1 MDRPGTLSAL
11 AGARLDRLTRFSERA
26 LRLAGDP
33 RLGIALLLGTG
44 LANATAAAVPR
55 GAWLLATPAY
65 LILLGAV
72 TITGLAALA
81 VRAPTA
87 WREWRHPAPLTD
99 SREALRASVAVPT
112 PTPLSPAMGRAA
124 VALRGAGYRVAVRG
138 TGETTL
144 LAGVRRGWSQFAG
157 LTAHLAIVLV
167 VAGAG
172 IGLAFGH
179 ETTFSLL
186 NGEQALL
193 DRPSPGFTDALRL
206 DAFDAAFDIG
216 GRPSRLDT
224 RVTFLREGSAVR
236 SETLQVNSPGAFDGY
251 LVHAWT
257 YGPSVE
263 VRATTLAGRPLLDAA
278 LPLDTSIGG
287 AHGAFAELPSVGL
300 TLGIALEDAGT
311 NTLRIT
317 AADASGLLD
326 SVRVVAGGTARVGP
340 VDVSVGKLTAY
351 VTFLSRRDP
360 GMAVLFLG
368 TGLLVTSLAA
378 ALWFP
383 RRRVTVQWADGSV
396 RLLLRGGRLDDARP
410 ELDRLRGQIATAMDA
425 A

>member
-33 RLGIALLLGTG
+33 RLGIALLLATG
-44 LANATAAAVPR
+44 IANAAAAAAPR
-55 GAWLLATPAY
+55 GGWLLATPAY

-72 TITGLAALA
+72 TISGLAALA
-81 VRAPTA
+81 FRAPTA

-112 PTPLSPAMGRAA
+112 RAPLSPAMGRTV
-124 VALRGAGYRVAVRG
+124 VALREAGYRVAVRG
-138 TGETTL
+138 TRETTVV
-144 LAGVRRGWSQFAG
+144 AGVRRGWSQFAG

-193 DRPSPGFTDALRL
+193 DQPSPGFTDALRL
-206 DAFDAAFDIG
+206 DGFDAAFDAG

-224 RVTFLREGSAVR
+224 RVTFLREGSSVR
-236 SETLQVNSPGAFDGY
+236 SETLQVNRPGAFDGY

-257 YGPSVE
+257 YGP
-263 VRATTLAGRPLLDAA
+263 AGRPLLDAA
-278 LPLDTSIGG
+278 LPLNTPIGG
-287 AHGAFAELPSVGL
+287 ANGAFVELPSVGL
-300 TLGIALEDAGT
+300 TLGVALEDAGT

-326 SVRVVAGGTARVGP
+326 SARVVAGGTARVGP
-340 VDVSVGKLTAY
+340 VDVSVGELTAY
-351 VTFLSRRDP
+351 VTFLSRWDP

-368 TGLLVTSLAA
+368 AGLLVTSLAA

-383 RRRVTVQWADGSV
+383 RRRVTLRWADGSL

-410 ELDRLRGQIATAMDA
+410 ELDRLRGRIATAMDA

>member
-33 RLGIALLLGTG
+33 RLGIDLLLATG
-44 LANATAAAVPR
+44 VANAAAAAAPR

-72 TITGLAALA
+72 TISGLAALA
-81 VRAPTA
+81 FRAPTA

-112 PTPLSPAMGRAA
+112 RAPLSPAMGRTV
-124 VALRGAGYRVAVRG
+124 VALREAGYRVAVRG
-138 TGETTL
+138 TRETTVV
-144 LAGVRRGWSQFAG
+144 AGVRRGWSQFAG

-193 DRPSPGFTDALRL
+193 DQPSPGFTDALRL
-206 DAFDAAFDIG
+206 DGFDAAFDAG

-224 RVTFLREGSAVR
+224 RVTFLREGSSVH
-236 SETLQVNSPGAFDGY
+236 SETLQVNRPGAFDGY

-257 YGPSVE
+257 YGPAVH

-287 AHGAFAELPSVGL
+287 ANGAFVELPSVGL
-300 TLGIALEDAGT
+300 TLGIALEDAGL

-326 SVRVVAGGTARVGP
+326 SARVVAGGTARVGP
-340 VDVSVGKLTAY
+340 VDVSVGELTAY

-368 TGLLVTSLAA
+368 AGLLVTSLAA

-383 RRRVTVQWADGSV
+383 RRRVTLRWADGSL

-410 ELDRLRGQIATAMDA
+410 ELNRLRGRIAT
-425 A
+425 

>member
-1 MDRPGTLSAL
+1 MARPGTLSAL

-26 LRLAGDP
+26 LQLAGDP
-33 RLGIALLLGTG
+33 RLGIALLLATG
-44 LANATAAAVPR
+44 IANAAAAAAPR
-55 GAWLLATPAY
+55 GGWLLATPAY

-72 TITGLAALA
+72 TISGLAALA

-87 WREWRHPAPLTD
+87 WREWRHPAPLSD

-112 PTPLSPAMGRAA
+112 RAPLSPAMGRAA
-124 VALRGAGYRVAVRG
+124 VALREAGYRVAVRG
-138 TGETTL
+138 TRETTV

-193 DRPSPGFTDALRL
+193 DEPSPGFTD
-206 DAFDAAFDIG
+206 
-216 GRPSRLDT
+216 
-224 RVTFLREGSAVR
+224 
-236 SETLQVNSPGAFDGY
+236 
-251 LVHAWT
+251 
-257 YGPSVE
+257 
-263 VRATTLAGRPLLDAA
+263 
-278 LPLDTSIGG
+278 
-287 AHGAFAELPSVGL
+287 
-300 TLGIALEDAGT
+300 
-311 NTLRIT
+311 
-317 AADASGLLD
+317 ADASGLLD
-326 SVRVVAGGTARVGP
+326 SARVVAGGTARVGP
-340 VDVSVGKLTAY
+340 VDVSVGELTAY

-368 TGLLVTSLAA
+368 AGLLVTSLAA

-383 RRRVTVQWADGSV
+383 RRRVTLRWADGSL

-410 ELDRLRGQIATAMDA
+410 ELARWRW
-425 A
+425 